1 MFLTKIGFLKCRKW
15 LINHAGVGAVKIY
28 KDGIWMINKLIYF
41 TSVFKYLRY
50 QNEKVNVGNDND

>member
-1 MFLTKIGFLKCRKW
+1 MFLTKIGFLKRRKW
-15 LINHAGVGAVKIY
+15 LINHAGVGAVEIY